1 MIHIHYE
8 AQATEGAGGGVAKK
22 RKLTANDAIIGI
34 LQALNNDKKEHV
46 YSIAESYLEGLAYGG
61 HAAYNIRGLLKR
73 KPVIMQQLRE
83 LPHQLKNLL
92 RPEMVTGSEIFLTK
106 ELDEQMGLMLLEWG
120 NVAAFEAYNLPV
132 RNKILLHGKSGNG
145 KTSFAKALAHK
156 SGLPYFEVKGEQIVA
171 SHLGESGKN
180 VGALFEHISGRA
192 VVFYDEI
199 DSIGLKR
206 RSGRNEHEE
215 VSRAQNVMLVHLEKL
230 SQDIVFIAAT
240 NRYDELDPAFVR
252 RFDAIFELPAPD
264 LEAKIKYLSFLGD
277 LHNLTTG
284 DRTFFYSIPE
294 KHESYSDIKR
304 VFIQHLRGKVIDSL
318 KK

>member
-1 MIHIHYE
+1 MTNE
-8 AQATEGAGGGVAKK
+8 LPSEGAEISTQKK
-22 RKLTANDAIIGI
+22 SLTANNAIISM
-34 LQALNNDKKEHV
+34 LQALNNGKSELV
-46 YSIAESYLEGLAYGG
+46 YSIAENYLEGLAYTG

-73 KPVIMQQLRE
+73 KPVLMQQLKE

-92 RPEMVTGSEIFLTK
+92 RAELVTGSEIFLTQ
-106 ELDEQMGLMLLEWG
+106 ELEEQMGAMLLEWG
-120 NVAAFEAYNLPV
+120 NLAAFEAYNLPV
-132 RNKILLHGKSGNG
+132 RNKILLHGASGNG

-156 SGLPYFEVKGEQIVA
+156 SGLPYFEVKGAQIVA

-180 VGALFEHISGRA
+180 VESLFEHISGRA

-199 DSIGLKR
+199 DSIGLNR

-215 VSRAQNVMLVHLEKL
+215 ISRAQNVMLVHLEKL

-240 NRYDELDPAFVR
+240 NRYTELDAAFVR

-264 LEAKIKYLSFLGD
+264 LQAKIKYLSFLGD
-277 LHNLTTG
+277 LHNLTT
-284 DRTFFYSIPE
+284 DERTFFYAIPE
-294 KHESYSDIKR
+294 KCESYSDIKR
-304 VFIQHLRGKVIDSL
+304 GFIQQLRGKVIDSL